1 MRYKEDLDTATSL
14 SAKTIQRL
22 EGDGLPPRP
31 DVYTVYYDYF
41 AEKDADLVVKID
53 RAVEQHGHLSVTQ
66 VEEIFREYTGYNDQ
80 EVLRKSIREVQSTLK
95 EIVAILADQ
104 HSETDDYGESLQEA
118 MTKIDTAEDIEEI
131 GEILSRVMQDT
142 KQVLEKNSQLKQRL
156 NATSVELNEMRQN
169 IDQLQREVLTDPL
182 TGLPN
187 RKCFEDELEYAA
199 KASLETGNP
208 LALVMGDIDHF
219 KNFNDTFGHQ
229 IGDQVLRLVAR
240 SLTDGVK
247 GQDIVARYGGEEFVV
262 ILPNTKL
269 ENGKKVAD
277 NLRKRIADK
286 DIINQAKDEKLGRLT
301 ISLGVAQYE
310 PGEDLIDLIDRADKA
325 LYRAKKDRNTVAGLT
340 FDDYE
345 PDDDLRQHI
354 ITDG

>member
-1 MRYKEDLDTATSL
+1 MRYKEDFDTASGL

-22 EGDGLPPRP
+22 ESDGLPPRP

-41 AEKDADLVVKID
+41 AEKDADLVVKVD
-53 RAVEQHGHLSVTQ
+53 RALDQHGVLSLAN
-66 VEEIFREYTGYNDQ
+66 VENIFRDYTGYNDQ

-104 HSETDDYGESLQEA
+104 HNETDDYGQNLQEA
-118 MTKIDTAEDIEEI
+118 MSKIDTADDIEEI
-131 GEILSRVMQDT
+131 GEILSRVMRDT

-156 NATSVELNEMRQN
+156 NSTSLELNEMRQN

-199 KASLETGNP
+199 KAAADTGNS
-208 LALVMGDIDHF
+208 LAVAMGDIDHF

-229 IGDQVLRLVAR
+229 IGDQVLRLVAK

-247 GQDIVARYGGEEFVV
+247 GQDIVARYGGEEFVI

-269 ENGKKVAD
+269 EDGKRVAE

-301 ISLGVAQYE
+301 ISLGVAEYE
-310 PGEDLIDLIDRADKA
+310 VGEDLVDLVDRADKA
-325 LYRAKKDRNTVAGLT
+325 LYHAKKERNSVSTMSY
-340 FDDYE
+340 DDYE

-354 ITDG
+354 ITEE